1 MARRGR
7 ETARR
12 QRRRRRGAALIAHVV
27 LFRPR
32 TGLSAEDA
40 AALGDAFARALN
52 DIPFV
57 RRARVGKRI
66 TIGRE
71 YEQLMAVDYAYA
83 AVIEFDDVAGL
94 KGYLEHAAHE
104 ELGRRFF
111 ESIEAGLVYD
121 FEMMTGADGLA
132 DLVERRGGV

>member
-1 MARRGR
+1 M
-7 ETARR
+7 
-12 QRRRRRGAALIAHVV
+12 

-32 TGLSAEDA
+32 AGLSAEDA
-40 AALGDAFARALN
+40 TALGDAFARALN
-52 DIPFV
+52 EIPSV

-66 TIGRE
+66 AIGRD
-71 YEQLMAVDYAYA
+71 YELLMAVDYEYA

-132 DLVERRGGV
+132 DLLERRGGA

>member
-1 MARRGR
+1 M
-7 ETARR
+7 
-12 QRRRRRGAALIAHVV
+12 

-32 TGLSAEDA
+32 TGISAEDA
-40 AALGDAFARALN
+40 TALGDAFARALN

-71 YEQLMAVDYAYA
+71 YEQLMAVDYEYA

-94 KGYLEHAAHE
+94 KGYLEHAAHA

-121 FEMMTGADGLA
+121 FEMMTGAGGFA
-132 DLVERRGGV
+132 DLLERRGGV

>member
-1 MARRGR
+1 M
-7 ETARR
+7 
-12 QRRRRRGAALIAHVV
+12 

-32 TGLSAEDA
+32 AELSAA
-40 AALGDAFARALN
+40 AAQTLWDAFARALN

-57 RRARVGKRI
+57 RRARVGRRI
-66 TIGRE
+66 AIGRE
-71 YEQLMAVDYAYA
+71 YEQLMTVDYQYA

-121 FEMMTGADGLA
+121 FEMTTGADGLA
-132 DLVERRGGV
+132 SLLERRGGV

>member
-1 MARRGR
+1 M
-7 ETARR
+7 
-12 QRRRRRGAALIAHVV
+12 

-32 TGLSAEDA
+32 AGLSAEDA
-40 AALGDAFARALN
+40 TALGDAFARALN
-52 DIPFV
+52 DIPSV

-66 TIGRE
+66 AIGRD
-71 YEQLMAVDYAYA
+71 YEQLMAVDYQYA

-94 KGYLEHAAHE
+94 KSYLEHRAHD

-111 ESIEAGLVYD
+111 ESIEEGLVYD

-132 DLVERRGGV
+132 DLLERRGGV

>member
-1 MARRGR
+1 M
-7 ETARR
+7 
-12 QRRRRRGAALIAHVV
+12 

-40 AALGDAFARALN
+40 TALGDAFARALN

-57 RRARVGKRI
+57 RRARVGTRGP
-66 TIGRE
+66 IGRE
-71 YEQLMAVDYAYA
+71 DEQLMAVDYEYA

-111 ESIEAGLVYD
+111 ESIDAGLVYD
-121 FEMMTGADGLA
+121 FEMMAGADGLA
-132 DLVERRGGV
+132 DLLERRGGA

>member
-1 MARRGR
+1 M
-7 ETARR
+7 
-12 QRRRRRGAALIAHVV
+12 

-32 TGLSAEDA
+32 AGLSADDA
-40 AALGDAFARALN
+40 VALGDAFARALT

-66 TIGRE
+66 AIGRD
-71 YEQLMAVDYAYA
+71 YERLMAVDYEFA

>member
-1 MARRGR
+1 M
-7 ETARR
+7 
-12 QRRRRRGAALIAHVV
+12 I
-27 LFRPR
+27 FRPR
-32 TGLSAEDA
+32 AELSADDA
-40 AALGDAFARALN
+40 RAFGEAFELALN

-57 RRARVGKRI
+57 RRANVGRRI

-71 YEQLMAVDYAYA
+71 YEQLMAVDYNYA

-94 KGYLEHAAHE
+94 KGYLEHPAHE

-121 FEMMTGADGLA
+121 FEMMTGADGVAAL
-132 DLVERRGGV
+132 LERRGGA